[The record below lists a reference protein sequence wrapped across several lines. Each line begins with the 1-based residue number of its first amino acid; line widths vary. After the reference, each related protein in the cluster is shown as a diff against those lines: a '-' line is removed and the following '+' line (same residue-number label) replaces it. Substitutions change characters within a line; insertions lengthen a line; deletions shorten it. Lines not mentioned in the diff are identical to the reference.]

1 MRTLSLRLPDN
12 VYTQLT
18 TMAEKQGAPKSELV
32 RRALERMLSGPDPDR
47 PSSFLEM
54 TRDAKGCVEGPS
66 DLSTNQKPL
75 EGFGK

>member
-1 MRTLSLRLPDN
+1 MKTLSLRLPDHLDA
-12 VYTQLT
+12 QLT

-32 RRALERMLSGPDPDR
+32 RRALERMLSGQDPDR
-47 PSSFLEM
+47 PKSFLEM

-66 DLSTNQKPL
+66 DLSTNQKHL